1 MFPEGA
7 TERRERERERER
19 KSTERKRERERER
32 KRENNHPSASGILVE
47 RCMNVCIHRRRL
59 AFSVCCGFH
68 FPTKEGVEMAKGFLG
83 TPRGSKALKK
93 TKEAM
98 GKKKVAKKKEIERH
112 RAASAKN
119 RSHKYIG

>member
-1 MFPEGA
+1 
-7 TERRERERERER
+7 
-19 KSTERKRERERER
+19 
-32 KRENNHPSASGILVE
+32 
-47 RCMNVCIHRRRL
+47 MNDCIDRRRL

-98 GKKKVAKKKEIERH
+98 EKKKKVAKKKEIERH

>member
-19 KSTERKRERERER
+19 AQKERERERERER

-98 GKKKVAKKKEIERH
+98 GKKKGGKEKRDRKTQSSISKE
-112 RAASAKN
+112 
-119 RSHKYIG
+119 